1 MAAHTSSI
9 LYRVRDELLA
19 KTPVGEHYTDL
30 FYTHMGQITS
40 LLVRHS
46 DLRITATRLLQDIA
60 PGLKLLLD
68 ARGSSVLVTPEIA
81 ADLNSLLEGLKSQCQ
96 GSILAQ
102 TVELEMARFDLSR
115 LVGLTFEEAWKSI
128 QESYLHPKTRSGGAT
143 ILQPAKVAGEALAV
157 DVYPDIAYDPTS
169 ERYLLVWLSAR
180 GAQSQNDRFD
190 VYGVFLD
197 PSGAPLGDEFRIS
210 DDNNV
215 ARNGSPTLAAGD
227 GEFLRPT

>member
-1 MAAHTSSI
+1 MQAALDFYSSSERDAVAAGWDAVGVDGVWEPPQNNCSCPTQALLADEGLYRDRSMAAHTSSI

-81 ADLNSLLEGLKSQCQ
+81 AQ
-96 GSILAQ
+96 G
-102 TVELEMARFDLSR
+102 
-115 LVGLTFEEAWKSI
+115 W
-128 QESYLHPKTRSGGAT
+128 
-143 ILQPAKVAGEALAV
+143 
-157 DVYPDIAYDPTS
+157 
-169 ERYLLVWLSAR
+169 
-180 GAQSQNDRFD
+180 
-190 VYGVFLD
+190 
-197 PSGAPLGDEFRIS
+197 
-210 DDNNV
+210 
-215 ARNGSPTLAAGD
+215 
-227 GEFLRPT
+227 